1 MQTSIP
7 SMLGELVLFI
17 HYQWHSNETKKLT
30 CNESMPKI
38 RKKGICNLLHPLQN
52 TDPMA
57 FLDFSCYRDHSPA
70 ILTIFIFSS
79 KLITK
84 LLTGYSYPL
93 WTLLNANN
101 LQWFLHNQTTIY
113 QWRHNM
119 LKFRAKTFSHL
130 ALLPNCT
137 EDYCHRLKNILVCN
151 SF

>member
-1 MQTSIP
+1 MTLCQRSGRKESVTCSIH
-7 SMLGELVLFI
+7 LV
-17 HYQWHSNETKKLT
+17 
-30 CNESMPKI
+30 
-38 RKKGICNLLHPLQN
+38 QN

-119 LKFRAKTFSHL
+119 LEFRAKTFSHL

-151 SF
+151 SFQLCNSFSFFHNVNYVLSYQCQYVSSL